1 MGADL
6 DIEALRV
13 TASRLR
19 RNIIRMITMAGSG
32 HPGGSLSAIDVI
44 TYLYFHRMR
53 LDPQDPR
60 WEERDRF
67 ILSKGHCAPALYVA
81 LAQRGYFSESEL
93 WTLRDIG
100 SILQGHPDMRKTPGV
115 DMTTGSLGQGLSCAL
130 GMALAGKLDGKDYRV
145 YVMLGDG
152 EVQSGQVWEAAMA
165 AAHYHLDNLVT
176 IVDDNRLQSDGLTE
190 TVMEIRPLAEKWLAF
205 GWRVQS
211 IDGHDFREIHGAFE
225 QSLPLT
231 GRPQVIL
238 SNTVKGKGVS
248 FMEGVVGWHAG
259 APSAEMAEVALAQL
273 EDTHG

>member
-1 MGADL
+1 MSADL
-6 DIEALRV
+6 NVEALQA
-13 TASRLR
+13 TARRLR
-19 RNIIRMITMAGSG
+19 RNIIRMITVAGSG

-53 LDPQDPR
+53 LDPQNPR

-81 LAQRGYFSESEL
+81 LAGRGYFPESEL
-93 WTLRDIG
+93 WTLREIG

-130 GMALAGKLDGKDYRV
+130 GMALAGKLDRKDYRV

-190 TVMEIRPLAEKWLAF
+190 TVMEIQPLAEKWLAF

-211 IDGHDFREIHGAFE
+211 INGHDFREIHGAFE
-225 QSLPLT
+225 QCLAPT
-231 GRPQVIL
+231 GTPMVIL

-248 FMEGVVGWHAG
+248 FMEGVVSWHAG
-259 APSAEMAEVALAQL
+259 APSAEMAEAALAQL